1 MGVAGFQKATILSKV
16 SSRVGISTSCTER
29 IHRKQQ
35 ICTADLLAEMF
46 GEETARD
53 RSTTNPHNRKLRA
66 MIEEINNQG
75 GLICSSSY
83 HGYWWAK
90 DLNDGMASVNENKA
104 RAMTQLG
111 NVTKLE
117 KNIAQAFTHQY
128 GMNI

>member
-1 MGVAGFQKATILSKV
+1 MATPAKPNFSYTEIEKHQLVNILREQHNGRDNAIK
-16 SSRVGISTSCTER
+16 I
-29 IHRKQQ
+29 
-35 ICTADLLAEMF
+35 ADLLAEMF